1 MNYQTYE
8 EYLSFSDLEVLSKYS
23 HQFSHRQTPNLFD
36 YDQPKGNPNI
46 WTSGDTEIVV
56 IE

>member
-8 EYLSFSDLEVLSKYS
+8 EYLSSSDLEVLSKDS